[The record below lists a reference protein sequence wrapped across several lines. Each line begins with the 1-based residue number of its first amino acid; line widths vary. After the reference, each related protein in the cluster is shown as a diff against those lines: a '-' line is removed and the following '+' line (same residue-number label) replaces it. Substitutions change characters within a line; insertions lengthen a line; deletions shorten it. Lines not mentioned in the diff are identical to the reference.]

1 MLMQTNCCG
10 ISFLC
15 ILAQF
20 SAQGHVLK
28 AIDPSWI
35 QAKQGR
41 PKSRSPINQ
50 VPPMQAAKRP
60 KIGRSDM
67 TGEA

>member
-1 MLMQTNCCG
+1 MLMQTNRCG
-10 ISFLC
+10 IPFLC

-41 PKSRSPINQ
+41 VKSRSPINQ
-50 VPPMQAAKRP
+50 VLPMEAAKRT
-60 KIGRSDM
+60 KLEGQL
-67 TGEA
+67 